1 MRWRAVSSDRGRW
14 IDLIAD
20 QGWRAAL
27 GRRVEAATEVGFRV
41 LRWAGFLGLARF
53 LERTAGGAGF
63 AALYWVIALFLFG
76 YLVSVFLLRPEIP
89 LFARPDRRWKRV
101 LQSALNLVICVA
113 LFALVLWAVTS
124 LADAIARHR
133 FTPIAA
139 PGGG

>member
-1 MRWRAVSSDRGRW
+1 VSFEPGRW

-20 QGWRAAL
+20 QSRRAAL
-27 GRRVEAATEVGFRV
+27 GRRVEAATEIGFRV

-53 LERTAGGAGF
+53 LERMAGGAGF
-63 AALYWVIALFLFG
+63 TALYWVIALFLFG

-89 LFARPDRRWKRV
+89 LFARADRRWKRA
-101 LQSALNLVICVA
+101 LQSALNVIVCMA
-113 LFALVLWAVTS
+113 LFMVVLWAVTA

-139 PGGG
+139 PGG